1 MKTRTKQLT
10 YALRANLEKMAAYG
24 ESKKAYKSKT
34 QALRRQ
40 KFKELINAGKSKSY
54 INKELLHIDAAK
66 DKIFSYSTIKNY
78 YSLCK
83 GFCRI
88 CI

>member
-24 ESKKAYKSKT
+24 ESKKVYKSKT

-40 KFKELINAGKSKSY
+40 KYKELINAGKSKSH
-54 INKELLHIDAAK
+54 INKQLLHID
-66 DKIFSYSTIKNY
+66 
-78 YSLCK
+78 LL
-83 GFCRI
+83 
-88 CI
+88 